1 MARNAKDLQ
10 LVLHI
15 GMHKTATTYLQ
26 NVFSARR
33 YDLASHGVLYP
44 NTGIRMSVDTRTRDG
59 AQSGHAYFT
68 GRSSIDHLMAD
79 LLVEVPPNATTV
91 LMSSEDFSRTI
102 PTPEEQF
109 AKFSAFGSV
118 KVVLVLRRQD
128 VWIESFYKQI
138 VDQYGAFET
147 RSFGD
152 YVAEEGPRLLDYYT
166 RFSPWRDLVGPEN
179 FHVLSYDDLAD
190 GAEIGRR
197 ILQIAGVDGLEDFP
211 GVDVPRYD
219 SVRGIDT
226 LGLRILNG
234 FHLPVREIRDQT
246 ARSVYGVAPKGD
258 VELMTPELRKAI
270 QERYAA
276 VNERIEAE
284 WFDQPVP
291 GLRFGKDLSS
301 RGVTPPSNNELL
313 GYTDQVIALCEAARV
328 SAEEQVAAELA
339 ALGETP

>member
-26 NVFSARR
+26 NVLSARR
-33 YDLASHGVLYP
+33 YDLIDHGLLYP
-44 NTGIRMSVDTRTRDG
+44 STGIRMGADARTRDG

-68 GRSSIDHLMAD
+68 GRGSIDALMAD

-91 LMSSEDFSRTI
+91 LMSSEDFSRTN

-109 AKFSAFGSV
+109 AKFSAFGTV

-138 VDQYGAFET
+138 VDQYAAFET
-147 RSFGD
+147 RSFAD
-152 YVAEEGPRLLDYYT
+152 YVAEEGPRLLDYHT

-179 FHVLSYDDLAD
+179 FHVLSYDDLTD

-197 ILQIAGVDGLEDFP
+197 MLQIAGAELDDFP

-234 FHLPVREIRDQT
+234 FHLPVREIRDQV
-246 ARSVYGVAPKGD
+246 ARSVYAVAPQGE
-258 VELMTPELRKAI
+258 VELITPELRKAI

-284 WFDQPVP
+284 WFDGPVP

-301 RGVTPPSNNELL
+301 RAVTPPTTEELL
-313 GYTDQVIALCEAARV
+313 GYTDRVIALCESARV
-328 SAEEQVAAELA
+328 SAEAQLAAELA